1 MTAVA
6 LLVVAVAACGN
17 GDEPSAAPERQD
29 RPVTSPPASSTT
41 TGSPPDDH
49 GHRVEITVTDG
60 EPEGGVRTESV
71 DLDEQV
77 VLMIIADRSDEVHV
91 HGYDLTVVLV
101 PGEPAILA
109 FKADKPGVWEV
120 ELHEAGNVLL
130 ELRVS

>member
-1 MTAVA
+1 MTALA

-17 GDEPSAAPERQD
+17 GDDPSDDPER
-29 RPVTSPPASSTT
+29 RAESPPGSSTT
-41 TGSPPDDH
+41 ASIPPDEH
-49 GHRVEITVTDG
+49 HRVEITVTDG

-77 VLMIIADRSDEVHV
+77 VLVIASDTTDQVHV
-91 HGYDLTVVLV
+91 HGYNLTVALV
-101 PGEPAILA
+101 PGEPATLA

-130 ELRVS
+130 ELQVS